1 MKTEKILPGWVMDI
15 LLESVLLL
23 RRDGWIL
30 KESVH
35 THTHSNTPTRCYL
48 VSISHQTYHHLACV
62 CVCVYRNEKAGT
74 FRSVFGFSH
83 FQKMEFHYYFVIAI
97 DLSFLKL
104 KKTKNDEFET
114 FTLPSP
120 RIRALTHESP
130 FRPRSSSSS

>member
-1 MKTEKILPGWVMDI
+1 MDFEGI
-15 LLESVLLL
+15 PT
-23 RRDGWIL
+23 
-30 KESVH
+30 H

-83 FQKMEFHYYFVIAI
+83 FQKMEFHYYFMIAI

-114 FTLPSP
+114 FTFAQSP
-120 RIRALTHESP
+120 D
-130 FRPRSSSSS
+130 